1 MGGVLLTSEGIGAIL
16 FYLVVYL
23 FMNLGAFY
31 VVVLI
36 ANEEGSEMIEGY
48 RGLASRA
55 PLVAGAMAIFLF
67 SLTGIP
73 PFAGFFGKWLLF
85 AAVLEQGYYWLAFVG
100 LLNSVVSLYYYAR
113 IVKAMY
119 LESADEET
127 TPTSF
132 STGTFAL
139 LSVFVIPTILIGFI
153 NIFYTFSNISV
164 SVIRCSRL
172 AKKD

>member
-1 MGGVLLTSEGIGAIL
+1 
-16 FYLVVYL
+16 
-23 FMNLGAFY
+23 
-31 VVVLI
+31 
-36 ANEEGSEMIEGY
+36 MIDGY

-85 AAVLEQGYYWLAFVG
+85 AAVLEQGHYWLAFVG

-119 LESADEET
+119 LEASDEET
-127 TPTSF
+127 TRISF
-132 STGTFAL
+132 STSTFAL
-139 LSVFVIPTILIGFI
+139 LSVFVIPTILIGFL
-153 NIFYTFSNISV
+153 NIFYTLSNISV
-164 SVIRCSRL
+164 SVIPMQ
-172 AKKD
+172 